1 MTDPALLE
9 VRDLVKLF
17 DVRRGLLR
25 RKVGSVRAVD
35 GLSLTVER
43 GETVALVGESGCG
56 KSTVGR
62 ILVRLADPTGGQVI
76 YRGTDITPLKG
87 KALKPF
93 RRRVQI
99 MFQDPF
105 SSLNPRLRVRDIVAE
120 PLLVHGIGNRTE
132 RQQKVAELLD
142 QVGLS
147 ADRMSAH
154 AHEFSGGQ
162 RQRIGLARALALGP
176 DLIVADEPLSAL
188 DVSVQ
193 AQVVNL
199 MADLQSRLGLAFL
212 LISHD
217 LAVVEHLS
225 RRVAVMYLGKIVE
238 TAPTRT
244 LFSAP
249 RHPYTEALLDAAPV
263 PDPHAERSDRA
274 VIAGE
279 VPSPL
284 NPPAGCRFHPRCPL
298 ASDICR
304 QQEPILSSRQDDER
318 RLACHHR

>member
-1 MTDPALLE
+1 MSEPTLLE
-9 VRDLVKLF
+9 VKDLVKLF
-17 DVRRGLLR
+17 DVQRGFLR
-25 RKVGSVRAVD
+25 RKVGAVRAVD
-35 GLSLTVER
+35 GLSLTVEK

-62 ILVRLADPTGGQVI
+62 VLVRLADPTGGQVL
-76 YRGTDITPLKG
+76 YRGTDITALKG
-87 KALKPF
+87 RALKPF

-120 PLLVHGIGNRTE
+120 PLVVHGIGNRAA
-132 RQQKVAELLD
+132 RQAKVAELLD

-147 ADRMSAH
+147 PDRMGAH

-199 MADLQSRLGLAFL
+199 MAELQAKLGLAFL

-238 TAPTRT
+238 TAPTRL

-263 PDPHAERSDRA
+263 PDPHAGRADRP

-298 ASDICR
+298 ATDICR
-304 QQEPILSSRQDDER
+304 QQEPSLSPRDDGR
-318 RLACHHR
+318 SLACHHR

>member
-1 MTDPALLE
+1 MSDAALLE

-17 DVRRGLLR
+17 DVRRGLMR
-25 RKVGSVRAVD
+25 RKVGAVRAVD

-62 ILVRLADPTGGQVI
+62 ILVRLADPTGGQVL

-120 PLLVHGIGNRTE
+120 PLVVHGIGDRRE
-132 RQQKVAELLD
+132 RLQKVAELLD

-147 ADRMSAH
+147 PDRMAAH

-199 MADLQSRLGLAFL
+199 MADLQARLGLSFL

-238 TAPTRT
+238 TAPTAK

-263 PDPHAERSDRA
+263 PDPHSDRSDRA

-298 ASDICR
+298 ATDICR
-304 QQEPILSSRQDDER
+304 QQEPILTARQDGQKV
-318 RLACHHR
+318 ACHHR

>member
-1 MTDPALLE
+1 MSEAALLE
-9 VRDLVKLF
+9 VKDLVKLF
-17 DVRRGLLR
+17 DVRRGFLR
-25 RKVGSVRAVD
+25 RKVGAVRAVD
-35 GLSLTVER
+35 GLSLTVEK

-62 ILVRLADPTGGQVI
+62 VLVRLADPTGGQVL
-76 YRGTDITPLKG
+76 YRGTDITALKG
-87 KALKPF
+87 RALKPF

-120 PLLVHGIGNRTE
+120 PLVVHGIGNRNE
-132 RQQKVAELLD
+132 RQAKVAELLD
-142 QVGLS
+142 QVGLPP
-147 ADRMSAH
+147 DRMGAH

-199 MADLQSRLGLAFL
+199 MAELQAKLGLAFL

-238 TAPTRT
+238 TAPTRL

-263 PDPHAERSDRA
+263 PDPHAGRADRP

-298 ASDICR
+298 ATDICR
-304 QQEPILSSRQDDER
+304 RQEPSLTPRDDGRQ
-318 RLACHHR
+318 LACHHR

>member
-1 MTDPALLE
+1 VTEPVLLE

-25 RKVGSVRAVD
+25 RKIGAVRAVD

-62 ILVRLADPTGGQVI
+62 ILVRLADPTGGQVL
-76 YRGTDITPLKG
+76 YQGTDITPLNG
-87 KALKPF
+87 RALKPF

-105 SSLNPRLRVRDIVAE
+105 SSSNPRLRVRVIVAE
-120 PLLVHGIGNRTE
+120 PLTVHGIGNRRE
-132 RQQKVAELLD
+132 RQQKVADLLN

-147 ADRMSAH
+147 PDRMGAH

-199 MADLQSRLGLAFL
+199 MADLQARLGLAFL

-263 PDPHAERSDRA
+263 PNPHTDRSNRM

-284 NPPAGCRFHPRCPL
+284 NPPSGCRFHPRCPL
-298 ASDICR
+298 ATDICR
-304 QQEPILSSRQDDER
+304 REEPALTARHDDQQV
-318 RLACHHR
+318 ACHHR